1 VSELFSRTL
10 PLHSAAFFL
19 TVLTLAL
26 GACAAFAAAP
36 AGACTSP
43 CHWYEGSLSN
53 GFGQAS
59 GEAHSLTYVQG
70 NANHNEFCIGEETGN
85 AGSYKD
91 NGGDCQVF
99 SNGTFAASDNYDGS
113 CCFHATIVNTGP
125 LSTISVTSA
134 THYDY

>member
-1 VSELFSRTL
+1 V

-19 TVLTLAL
+19 TSCALAL
-26 GACAAFAAAP
+26 GACAALAAAP
-36 AGACTSP
+36 AGATCASP
-43 CHWYEGSLSN
+43 CHWYEGALSD

-59 GEAHSLTYVQG
+59 IEAHSLTYVQG
-70 NANHNEFCIGEETGN
+70 NANHNEFCIGEETGS

-91 NGGDCQVF
+91 NGSDCQVF
-99 SNGTFAASDNYDGS
+99 SAGNFAASDNYDGS

-125 LSTISVTSA
+125 LSSITVSSS